1 MQNTKGGGNMKVI
14 DKHTGKELNRAEI
27 LEEVNRDRSD
37 EWQDY
42 TPEDLE
48 QTPGEVL
55 EWIDPQY
62 FLIEEEA

>member
-1 MQNTKGGGNMKVI
+1 MKVI
-14 DKHTGKELNRAEI
+14 NKHTGKELSHAEI

-42 TPEDLE
+42 NEDDLNRI
-48 QTPGEVL
+48 PNEVF

-62 FLIEEEA
+62 FEVIL